1 MHYKFRRKHNIRNK
15 LLELM
20 RLDGRRFRSDLIE
33 TFQITKGMYDVNKV
47 LSFKIDDSGKRGHD
61 KKLFEKRWK
70 KIVTHPTR
78 PDPTTRDGAKS

>member
-70 KIVTHPTR
+70 KNCDPPDSTR
-78 PDPTTRDGAKS
+78 PDNS